1 MLEEETGS
9 AASDQT
15 LMSAQADP
23 PVQKE
28 TEETGGDSQPDVTL
42 SSHNSMGNLDPALG
56 QSVQGSHHEGDHD
69 PAPGQAGKGSQQLGD
84 HDPALG
90 QTGKGSQQ
98 LGDRDPAL
106 GQTGKGSQQ
115 LGDSGSAPVKP
126 AKGSHRFP
134 LRQNA
139 GGYRELSLP
148 PTVSGGRGT
157 EERDV
162 ATFSAIFEQLDPETS
177 AALELSLAAN
187 GMEHVLT
194 RVLKGKEVM
203 ERDPPTSK
211 PDLLVPGRDYVAAD
225 GTVMQE
231 YFDGTDDEEDEPLEQ
246 GSAEDILAQRQV
258 PDVTGDRQNIRPAR
272 V

>member
-1 MLEEETGS
+1 
-9 AASDQT
+9 
-15 LMSAQADP
+15 MSAQADP

-56 QSVQGSHHEGDHD
+56 QSV
-69 PAPGQAGKGSQQLGD
+69 KGSQQLGD
-84 HDPALG
+84 HDPARG
-90 QTGKGSQQ
+90 QTG
-98 LGDRDPAL
+98 
-106 GQTGKGSQQ
+106 
-115 LGDSGSAPVKP
+115 
-126 AKGSHRFP
+126 KGSHRFP

-187 GMEHVLT
+187 GMERVLN

-211 PDLLVPGRDYVAAD
+211 PELWRC
-225 GTVMQE
+225 
-231 YFDGTDDEEDEPLEQ
+231 
-246 GSAEDILAQRQV
+246 
-258 PDVTGDRQNIRPAR
+258 
-272 V
+272 

>member
-1 MLEEETGS
+1 
-9 AASDQT
+9 
-15 LMSAQADP
+15 MSARADP

-28 TEETGGDSQPDVTL
+28 TEETGGDSQPDVTI

-56 QSVQGSHHEGDHD
+56 QSV
-69 PAPGQAGKGSQQLGD
+69 KGSQQLGD

-139 GGYRELSLP
+139 GGYRLSSRRPLL
-148 PTVSGGRGT
+148 TVT
-157 EERDV
+157 
-162 ATFSAIFEQLDPETS
+162 
-177 AALELSLAAN
+177 
-187 GMEHVLT
+187 
-194 RVLKGKEVM
+194 
-203 ERDPPTSK
+203 
-211 PDLLVPGRDYVAAD
+211 
-225 GTVMQE
+225 
-231 YFDGTDDEEDEPLEQ
+231 
-246 GSAEDILAQRQV
+246 
-258 PDVTGDRQNIRPAR
+258 
-272 V
+272 

>member
-1 MLEEETGS
+1 
-9 AASDQT
+9 
-15 LMSAQADP
+15 MSAQADP

-162 ATFSAIFEQLDPETS
+162 DSRSYTAVWVSIW
-177 AALELSLAAN
+177 
-187 GMEHVLT
+187 
-194 RVLKGKEVM
+194 
-203 ERDPPTSK
+203 
-211 PDLLVPGRDYVAAD
+211 
-225 GTVMQE
+225 
-231 YFDGTDDEEDEPLEQ
+231 
-246 GSAEDILAQRQV
+246 
-258 PDVTGDRQNIRPAR
+258 
-272 V
+272 

>member
-1 MLEEETGS
+1 MIR
-9 AASDQT
+9 
-15 LMSAQADP
+15 P
-23 PVQKE
+23 R
-28 TEETGGDSQPDVTL
+28 
-42 SSHNSMGNLDPALG
+42 SH
-56 QSVQGSHHEGDHD
+56 
-69 PAPGQAGKGSQQLGD
+69 
-84 HDPALG
+84 
-90 QTGKGSQQ
+90 
-98 LGDRDPAL
+98 
-106 GQTGKGSQQ
+106 
-115 LGDSGSAPVKP
+115 APVKP

-187 GMEHVLT
+187 GMERVLN